1 MSAEEARERLG
12 LDADAKSRAV
22 VVPDDAQLSVDL
34 QGYQELQMV
43 GVWGLQMVGVWGT
56 GTSPCRYMNC
66 RQCVLGRAGAGGDHK
81 LRGVR

>member
-43 GVWGLQMVGVWGT
+43 GAWGLQMVTGGSRGKEGSRRKEAGSAGVCLLHVPGT
-56 GTSPCRYMNC
+56 
-66 RQCVLGRAGAGGDHK
+66 
-81 LRGVR
+81 

>member
-43 GVWGLQMVGVWGT
+43 GVWRLQMVGAGGT
-56 GTSPCRYMNC
+56 GT
-66 RQCVLGRAGAGGDHK
+66 
-81 LRGVR
+81 